1 MEPKKPPQL
10 RHHKPSLGERLFDI
24 IDEIEVPSPTPESG
38 GKKGERQIAV
48 ALHHERGADRAPVVV
63 AQGYGS
69 VAEKI
74 LRLAFDHD
82 VKVRR
87 DPELAQVL
95 MAVEANQEIPVEAF
109 AAVAEILSYVYRA
122 NNQLAEDAAP
132 TSPPPTS
139 PPPPSPSSASP
150 ATS

>member
-1 MEPKKPPQL
+1 MDSQKPPQP
-10 RHHKPSLGERLFDI
+10 RSQKPSLGDRLFDI
-24 IDEIEVPSPTPESG
+24 IDELEAAPPPG

-48 ALHHERGADRAPVVV
+48 ALQHERGADKAPVVV
-63 AQGYGS
+63 AQGYGA

-95 MAVEANQEIPVEAF
+95 MAVEINREIPVEAF
-109 AAVAEILSYVYRA
+109 AAVAEILSYVYQA
-122 NNQLAEDAAP
+122 NNRLAEDAPSAGTAAP
-132 TSPPPTS
+132 
-139 PPPPSPSSASP
+139 
-150 ATS
+150 